1 MSFIFSQKVLT
12 DFSSFLPAE
21 FHQKYVFEN
30 LSSIAERD
38 NEEQDINQL
47 LSELKIVCGTDS
59 MKKGVDHMISELKE
73 NPQKTDIIFI
83 FSKADNKIKGFCSVK
98 EDSCMMSKS
107 KKVLMIQFI
116 CTNVK
121 GISKYLLGLSLFSA
135 KLLSFNVVGLQVD
148 NGFENP
154 NAYCAYLKIGFVYDP
169 ELLYLKC
176 FSFNKKN
183 VPMSFQ
189 LDNHTSEDIL
199 RLTLTSLKVEDELC
213 KIEDREKQK
222 TLGEMRQGFYIVSQ
236 CFSTESCKY
245 KNVKEKK
252 VVPSIMS
259 KILSSYISADDR
271 NTENVL
277 TFLLQEKDKKK
288 FKDFVVASATKDFD
302 NTFI

>member
-1 MSFIFSQKVLT
+1 MSFIFSQEILT
-12 DFSSFLPAE
+12 NFSSFLPAE
-21 FHQKYVFEN
+21 FHQKYVFKN
-30 LSSIAERD
+30 LLSIAEG
-38 NEEQDINQL
+38 NIKQL
-47 LSELKIVCGTDS
+47 LSELKIVCGTES
-59 MKKGVDHMISELKE
+59 MKKGVDHMIIELTE

-83 FSKADNKIKGFCSVK
+83 FSKEDNKIKGFCSVK
-98 EDSCMMSKS
+98 EDSCMMTSKS

-135 KLLSFNVVGLQVD
+135 KLKSFNVVGLQVD

-169 ELLYLKC
+169 ELLYLNC

-199 RLTLTSLKVEDELC
+199 HLTLTSLKVEDELC

-245 KNVKEKK
+245 KSVKEKK

-259 KILSSYISADDR
+259 KILSSYISLEDP

-277 TFLLQEKDKKK
+277 TILLQEKDKKK
-288 FKDFVVASATKDFD
+288 FKEFVVASATKDFD